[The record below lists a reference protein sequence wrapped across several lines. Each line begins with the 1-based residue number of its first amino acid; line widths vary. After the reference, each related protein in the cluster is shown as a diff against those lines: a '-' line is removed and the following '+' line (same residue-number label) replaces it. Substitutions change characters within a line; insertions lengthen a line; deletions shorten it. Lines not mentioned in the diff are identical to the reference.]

1 MTTVI
6 IIAIIIAVL
15 YFVAKAAIGGAPN
28 SSEPQSNTASQS
40 APTQKQE
47 PKELSF
53 PPNEPGYG
61 YSEIVGM
68 RNLGVTPSDSG
79 IYEGYAIAETN
90 NSHDK
95 FAVGIHR
102 GKDGKLIGYVPKD
115 FRGESNEGTHRA
127 ISAIGGRAKAVI
139 KLSGNYGSVYIKTD

>member
-6 IIAIIIAVL
+6 IIAIIVAVL
-15 YFVAKAAIGGAPN
+15 YFVAKAAIGGASN
-28 SSEPQSNTASQS
+28 NNESQGNTASQS
-40 APTQKQE
+40 APIQE
-47 PKELSF
+47 QAPKEVSF
-53 PPNEPGYG
+53 PPTEPGYG

-90 NSHDK
+90 NSYDK

-102 GKDGKLIGYVPKD
+102 GKDGKLIGYVPRD

-127 ISAIGGRAKAVI
+127 ISAIGGKAKAII
-139 KLSGNYGSVYIKTD
+139 KLSGNYGSVYIKTN